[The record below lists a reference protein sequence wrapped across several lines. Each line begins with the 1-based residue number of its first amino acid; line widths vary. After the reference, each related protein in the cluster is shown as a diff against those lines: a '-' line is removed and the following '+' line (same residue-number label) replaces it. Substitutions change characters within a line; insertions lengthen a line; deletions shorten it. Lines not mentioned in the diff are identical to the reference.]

1 MKPVLVLLTFFLL
14 TSTRTSAWGPD
25 IPFASQPSGRI
36 SMVANSAGTLYCTV
50 PAAMTGVGGANLYE
64 STDNGASWM
73 PIANLG
79 SGQTVEKTKLLVT
92 GTDSVYCIY
101 QIGVDLFT
109 FSVQSREVTPFT
121 TMDVD
126 DFDATASPNGNA
138 IYLFTDDFGNLNVHR
153 YSSTDGG
160 YTWTGST
167 ALVAGNAANPRVCM
181 DGTRLIL
188 NYYGPVL
195 SPATTSI
202 IRSAFYNETVPGTI
216 APGAGAFADRLPSGP
231 TRPQFESAIVAN
243 TVWLFWTE
251 TNGIDISLKYMVSSD
266 NGVNY
271 STEATVSN
279 DAACF
284 GLTTIR
290 SIVDPAVGLAYY
302 HDSVPVA
309 PNYRYSQVRALNP
322 TAFSSPESFSDFDP
336 SCFGGHETYPAVAA
350 IGNDVGVVW
359 TETDA
364 FASLYFDLRSAIT
377 KVETVSPKGD
387 IRVYPNPAG
396 DQISIRSGQQTMG
409 TRYRIVDLSG
419 QIVQTIQ
426 LESGITTIDIHLLAS
441 GVYQLVGESG
451 AATRFMKN

>member
-1 MKPVLVLLTFFLL
+1 M
-14 TSTRTSAWGPD
+14 TR
-25 IPFASQPSGRI
+25 
-36 SMVANSAGTLYCTV
+36 
-50 PAAMTGVGGANLYE
+50 VGGANLYE

-101 QIGVDLFT
+101 QIGDSLFT
-109 FSVQSREVTPFT
+109 FSVQSRVTTPFT
-121 TMDVD
+121 TMTVE
-126 DFDATASPNGNA
+126 DFDAVASPNGNA
-138 IYLFTDDFGNLNVHR
+138 IYLFTDDLGNNSVHR

-160 YTWTGST
+160 YTWNGST
-167 ALVAGNAANPRVCM
+167 ALVAGDAANPRVCM

-195 SPATTSI
+195 SPANTSI
-202 IRSAFYNETVPGTI
+202 IRSAFYNESAPGTI
-216 APGAGAFADRLPSGP
+216 SPGAGAFADRLPSGP

-271 STEATVSN
+271 AAEATVSD

-284 GLTTIR
+284 GLTTFR
-290 SIVDPAVGLAYY
+290 SLVDPAIGIAYY
-302 HDSVPVA
+302 HDTVPA
-309 PNYRYSQVRALNP
+309 NRTFRYSAVRALNP
-322 TAFSSPESFSDFDP
+322 AVFSAPESFSDFDP
-336 SCFGGHETYPAVAA
+336 YCYDDHETHPAVAA

-359 TETDA
+359 TEMDA

-377 KVETVSPKGD
+377 KIETIAPKGTL
-387 IRVYPNPAG
+387 RAYPNPAG
-396 DQISIRSGQQTMG
+396 EWISIRSTQPSV
-409 TRYRIVDLSG
+409 RDECRIVDASG
-419 QIVQTIQ
+419 QVVQTI
-426 LESGITTIDIHLLAS
+426 LVDREVTTIDIHLLAS
-441 GVYQLVGESG
+441 GVYQLVSDAG
-451 AATRFMKN
+451 AIARFVKY